1 MDVAQLLTRTLRT
14 RADDAALQFA
24 DAGIPVFPC
33 APGEKRPLTR
43 HGFHDATANASQI
56 ARWWR
61 DWPQANIG
69 LPTGSISGIEAVD
82 VDMHGPVH
90 GFESFERAR
99 REGLVDRWVALVRT
113 PSGGIHAYFP
123 ADPERRQGS
132 WQAASAGVDFR
143 GEGGY
148 ILVPPSR
155 VRVGAHRVA
164 YELIGAG
171 HDEPTPVDAGALR
184 RFLDPRPAA
193 TAATSPRGRVPFA
206 MAADAPPGLD
216 IDRITSWVAGRGE
229 GERNRGLFWA
239 ACRFAEHGVTF
250 NEAHDRL
257 GPAAARAGLPTAEI
271 AATVRSAYRAAA
283 GASPAAQPEPPP
295 PGSRLSTEQVLS

>member
-1 MDVAQLLTRTLRT
+1 MDVAHLLATALGR
-14 RADDAALQFA
+14 RADDAALRFA

-43 HGFHDATANASQI
+43 HGFHDATTNASHV

-90 GFESFERAR
+90 GFDSFERAR
-99 REGLVDRWVALVRT
+99 REGLVDGWTALVRT
-113 PSGGIHAYFP
+113 PSGGIHACFP
-123 ADPERRQGS
+123 ADPHRRQAS

-155 VRVGAHRVA
+155 VRVGARRVA

-171 HDEPTPVDAGALR
+171 HDEPTPVDAAALR

-193 TAATSPRGRVPFA
+193 AAASARPARVPLTI
-206 MAADAPPGLD
+206 AADAPPGLD
-216 IDRITSWVAGRGE
+216 VERLASWVARRGE

-239 ACRFAEHGVTF
+239 ACRFAEHGITF
-250 NEAHDRL
+250 NEAQDRL
-257 GPAAARAGLPTAEI
+257 GPAAERAGLPTAEI